1 VAGDPLLLIDGN
13 SLTYRAFF
21 ALPTDLATASGQVTN
36 AVYGFTSMLI
46 NLMRDHGSGRVAVAF
61 DLPQPTFRHERI
73 EDYKANRT
81 AAPDILR
88 QQMGLVRQ
96 VVETLGIPILELPGY
111 EADDIIATLAT
122 QSRDAGLDVLVVTG
136 DRDTY
141 QLVEDPHV
149 KVLYNRRGVSDY
161 VLYDEAGI
169 AERTGVPPRL
179 YVPYAA
185 LRGDTSDNLPGVPGV
200 GEKTAAKLIN
210 AHGGLDGI
218 FEHLDDLTPKLR
230 TSLAEHE
237 QQARTNAEVMVLV
250 RDAPLAATI
259 DDLARQPADLD
270 EVRRLFDFLEFYSLA
285 ERLSEAIGEDVGPT
299 GPPVDVIEAEVT
311 VVESPADA
319 VALLERV
326 RALGATSVAG
336 AADPG
341 PAGATGSDRLVVT
354 GAWSGSEGRS
364 PLDGLAL
371 VTDAEGGEVAFLPAP
386 VLADDGVLAAL
397 RALVATPD
405 EGGRPIATHQA
416 KALMR
421 SLLDLGVDVRCL
433 ALDTAIAA
441 YLLDPAESRYLLD
454 EILRRYA
461 HAELPSEGAAS
472 EGQLDL
478 DGTAIS
484 AAQQTG
490 RHALAVDRLVGP
502 LSEALHQHQL
512 SRLYDD
518 IEVPLVRVLAHME
531 HVGVG
536 VDADELRALRD
547 RLTSEV
553 ESLRAQICEDAGGD
567 FNVNSTPQLR
577 EILFDRLGLAPQ
589 KKTKTG
595 YSTDASSLEKLV
607 GQHPIIEH
615 LLAYREVEKLR
626 STYGD
631 GLLTEVAADGRIH
644 ATFNQTVA
652 RTGRLSSDQP
662 NLHNIPVRSE
672 LGREFR
678 RAFVP
683 ADGCELLVADYNQ
696 IELRCIAH
704 LAEDPGLIAS
714 FASRRDI
721 HTETASRIFSVEPED
736 VSIEQRSKAKMVS
749 YGLAYGMEAYGLG
762 QRLNIATDEAAI
774 ILAAYFEAFPAVKAY
789 MDRTVAEARERGY
802 TETLFG
808 RRRQIPELS
817 SPNVRIR
824 QAGERQA
831 MNAGIQGLAA
841 DIFKVSLVRV
851 QAALEEAGMSSR
863 LILQVHDE
871 VLLDVPP
878 AERDRA
884 AALVVDAMSGAA
896 ELVVPLDVNL
906 AFGPTWADAKG

>member
-21 ALPTDLATASGQVTN
+21 ALPTDLSTASGQVTN

-61 DLPQPTFRHERI
+61 DRPEPTFRHERV
-73 EDYKANRT
+73 ESYKANRQ

-88 QQMGLVRQ
+88 QQIGLVRQ
-96 VVETLGIPILELPGY
+96 VVETLGIRILEVPGY

-122 QSRDAGLDVLVVTG
+122 RARDASMDAIVVTG

-141 QLVEDPHV
+141 QLVEDPHI

-169 AERTGVPPRL
+169 EERTGVPPRL

-200 GEKTAAKLIN
+200 GEKTAAKLITT
-210 AHGGLDGI
+210 HGGLDGI
-218 FEHLDDLTPKLR
+218 FEHLDELTPKLR
-230 TSLAEHE
+230 SNLGVHE
-237 QQARTNAEVMVLV
+237 QQARTNAEVMLLV
-250 RDAPLAATI
+250 RDAPVGVTI
-259 DDLARQPADLD
+259 DELDRLPADLD
-270 EVRRLFDFLEFYSLA
+270 EVRRLFDFLEFHSLA

-299 GPPVDVIEAEVT
+299 GPPTEVIEAEVT
-311 VVESPADA
+311 TVDQPAEA
-319 VALLERV
+319 VALLDGL
-326 RALGATSVAG
+326 RAASALADAGPVAL
-336 AADPG
+336 AAVWRG
-341 PAGATGSDRLVVT
+341 G
-354 GAWSGSEGRS
+354 EGRS
-364 PLDGLAL
+364 PIEGLAF
-371 VTDAEGGEVAFLPAP
+371 VTDAAVGEVSWVPAET
-386 VLADDGVLAAL
+386 LGDEGVRRAL
-397 RALVATPD
+397 QALVALPAD
-405 EGGRPIATHQA
+405 GGRPVATHQA

-421 SLLDLGVDVRCL
+421 SLLDLDVDVRSL
-433 ALDTAIAA
+433 ALDTAISA

-461 HAELPSEGAAS
+461 QAEMPTDGAS
-472 EGQLDL
+472 SDGQLDL
-478 DGTAIS
+478 DGVGVTP
-484 AAQQTG
+484 AQQAS
-490 RHALAVDRLVGP
+490 RHALAVDRLVDP
-502 LSEALHQHQL
+502 LSEALHHQDL

-518 IEVPLVRVLAHME
+518 IEVPLVRVLARME
-531 HVGVG
+531 HTGVG
-536 VDADELRALRD
+536 VDRAELERLRDRMINQVDELRR
-547 RLTSEV
+547 
-553 ESLRAQICEDAGGD
+553 QIYDDAGFE
-567 FNVNSTPQLR
+567 FNVNSTPKLR
-577 EILFDRLGLAPQ
+577 EVLFDQLGLTPQ

-595 YSTDASSLEKLV
+595 YSTDASSLEKLA

-631 GLLTEVAADGRIH
+631 GLLAEVAADGRIH

-683 ADGCELLVADYNQ
+683 APGCELLVADYNQ

-714 FASRRDI
+714 FASKRDI
-721 HTETASRIFSVEPED
+721 HSETASRIFGVEPAD
-736 VSIEQRSKAKMVS
+736 VTIDQRSKAKMVS

-762 QRLNIATDEAAI
+762 QRLNIPTEEAAI

-808 RRRQIPELS
+808 RRRQIPELA
-817 SPNVRIR
+817 SPNFRIQ

-841 DIFKVSLVRV
+841 DIFKVSLVRIET
-851 QAALEEAGMSSR
+851 ALEEAGMDSR

-878 AERDRA
+878 AERDHA
-884 AALVVDAMSGAA
+884 AKLVVDAMTGAA
-896 ELVVPLDVNL
+896 DLRVPLDVNL